1 MEDDLRVQMARL
13 EERMNTMQ
21 AEYKTDIA
29 LLAKEMADGRAAYQ
43 TDFSRLAEQV
53 AERDARLA
61 ERDADMKGRIEG
73 WRADFHRGQWQMLLA
88 VAGLIGLAV
97 AVLKFG

>member
-1 MEDDLRVQMARL
+1 MGVGEDDLRVQMARL

-29 LLAKEMADGRAAYQ
+29 DLAKKLAD
-43 TDFSRLAEQV
+43 
-53 AERDARLA
+53 
-61 ERDADMKGRIEG
+61 RDADMKGQIED

>member
-1 MEDDLRVQMARL
+1 
-13 EERMNTMQ
+13 MNTMQ

-29 LLAKEMADGRAAYQ
+29 
-43 TDFSRLAEQV
+43 RLAEQG

-61 ERDADMKGRIEG
+61 ERDADMKGQIEG

>member
-1 MEDDLRVQMARL
+1 MEDDLRVQVARL

-29 LLAKEMADGRAAYQ
+29 
-43 TDFSRLAEQV
+43 RLAEQGAERDARL

>member
-1 MEDDLRVQMARL
+1 MEDDLRVQVARL

-29 LLAKEMADGRAAYQ
+29 LLA
-43 TDFSRLAEQV
+43 EQL

-61 ERDADMKGRIEG
+61 ERDVRLAERDARLAEQ
-73 WRADFHRGQWQMLLA
+73 RGARDARLLGG
-88 VAGLIGLAV
+88 VLGIIGLGLV
-97 AVLKFG
+97 VLGFLIRLG

>member
-1 MEDDLRVQMARL
+1 MGEDGLRVQVARL

-29 LLAKEMADGRAAYQ
+29 
-43 TDFSRLAEQV
+43 RLAEQL

-61 ERDADMKGRIEG
+61 ERDARMAERDSRLL
-73 WRADFHRGQWQMLLA
+73 QWMVGIA
-88 VAGLIGLAV
+88 VAGV
-97 AVLKFG
+97 AVLGLLIRL